1 MEHKIRVEDV
11 TLERVILTGFREAM
25 YEKYFEWFQD
35 EEIRRE
41 TSTDGLTKEEVAGLQ
56 EIWSQ
61 PNVYSF
67 IICNKD
73 NYIHD
78 SPDKSMIGDINIF
91 IQDSIGEI
99 NIMIAEKSFRRKGI
113 ASEVLAF
120 IINFS
125 KTQLHLL
132 QLIAKINSNNTSSIK
147 LFQKFNFSES
157 ARIEDFDEVHLA
169 LDLSNI

>member
-78 SPDKSMIGDINIF
+78 SPDKSMI
-91 IQDSIGEI
+91 
-99 NIMIAEKSFRRKGI
+99 AEKSFRRKGI

-125 KTQLHLL
+125 KAQLHLL

-169 LDLSNI
+169 LDLSII